1 MKEVTFIRQ
10 NLDKWRS
17 YETVAESPALSTPDE
32 MADAYI
38 DVTSDLAFS
47 QTHYPQSRI
56 TLYLN
61 NLASAIHQNIYRNK
75 RERWSRIITFW
86 TQEVPLTMWDA
97 RKELR
102 LSFVIFLISAL
113 IGVVSQLLDPEFSR
127 LVMGNRYVEMTLNN
141 IENGTPMAVY
151 DGGSEGLMFFM
162 ITKNNIGVAFMAFV
176 SGLLTSFGT
185 GLILLQNGVMLG
197 AFQTFFA
204 QHGLLWESALAI
216 WLHGTIEISAII
228 VAGAAGLAMGN
239 GWLFPGTYSR
249 LYSFRRGAKRGLKI
263 VIGTVPLFCVAGFI
277 EGFLTRHTEWPDMG
291 RLTIILFSAAFIIYY
306 YVVLPYLRNKNIK
319 PQIKD
324 NHANRNSPN

>member
-17 YETVAESPALSTPDE
+17 YETVAESPSLSTPDE

-86 TQEVPLTMWDA
+86 TQEMPLIMWDA

-113 IGVVSQLLDPEFSR
+113 IGVLSQWLDPDFSR

-291 RLTIILFSAAFIIYY
+291 RLTIILLSAAFIIYY
-306 YVVLPYLRNKNIK
+306 YIVLPYFRNKS
-319 PQIKD
+319 QIS
-324 NHANRNSPN
+324 NQR